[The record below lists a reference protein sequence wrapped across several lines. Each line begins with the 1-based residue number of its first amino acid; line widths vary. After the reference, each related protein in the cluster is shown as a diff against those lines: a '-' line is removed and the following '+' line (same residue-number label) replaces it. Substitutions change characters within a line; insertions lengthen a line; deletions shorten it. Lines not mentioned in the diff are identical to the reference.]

1 MGVAQGVSSIAKD
14 VQTAMPSHRTV
25 RPPEQKE
32 RQKLERMT
40 REEIGR
46 VALRAQMILLSARA
60 FTAQEI
66 AEIQGTSDVTV
77 YKWISRFDESGPD
90 GLYDREREGRPPK
103 LDSEAEM
110 EIERVIEEPPTEEG
124 YNATR
129 WTAPR
134 LARHLEKELGVEVH
148 PETVRRALRRLQFSW
163 KRPRRELPLDPDYDE
178 HARALVEAITTAGP
192 ETTIL
197 FEDETDFKRFPP
209 LRRMWMPVGEQWS
222 VDVPESNDKFCL
234 YGALDI
240 VTGQTITEAY
250 PKGKSE
256 YTKAF
261 LEQMLA
267 EVEGAI
273 LLVWDRARWHTS
285 KAVEEML
292 CLHERIETVLLPKRS
307 PEDNPVEDLWRQLKN
322 TVAANLERGLDAL
335 KEACRRFF
343 DELAP
348 QQALKMA
355 GLA

>member
-1 MGVAQGVSSIAKD
+1 MSS
-14 VQTAMPSHRTV
+14 SHRTV
-25 RPPEQKE
+25 RSPSPEE
-32 RQKLERMT
+32 REELERMT
-40 REEIGR
+40 REEVGR
-46 VALRAQMILLSARA
+46 VAMRAQMILLSARG

-66 AEIQGTSDVTV
+66 AEIQRVTDVTI
-77 YKWISRFDESGPD
+77 YKWIRRFDEGGPSS
-90 GLYDREREGRPPK
+90 LYDREREGRPPK
-103 LDSEAEM
+103 LDEEAEM

-134 LARHLEKELGVEVH
+134 LVRHLEKELGVEVH

-163 KRPRRELPLDPDYDE
+163 KRPRRELPPDPEYAA
-178 HARALVEAITTAGP
+178 HARVLTEALAAAGAQ
-192 ETTIL
+192 TTIL

-222 VDVPESNDKFCL
+222 VDVPSGNDKFCL

-240 VTGQTITEAY
+240 ASGETITEAY
-250 PKGKSE
+250 PKGKSK

-261 LEQMLA
+261 LEQVLA
-267 EVEGAI
+267 EVEGDI

-292 CLHERIETVLLPKRS
+292 AQHERIETVLLPKRS
-307 PEDNPVEDLWRQLKN
+307 PEDNPVEDLWRELKN
-322 TVAANLERGLDAL
+322 TVAANLERGLEAL

-348 QQALKMA
+348 EDALKMA
-355 GLA
+355 GLS